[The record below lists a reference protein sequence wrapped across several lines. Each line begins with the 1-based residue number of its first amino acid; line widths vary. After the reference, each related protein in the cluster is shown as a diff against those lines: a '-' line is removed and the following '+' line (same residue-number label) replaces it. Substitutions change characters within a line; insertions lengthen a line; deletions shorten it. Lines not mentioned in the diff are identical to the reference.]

1 MSLNVT
7 MTDSFDINAWSEETY
22 KSSYGFLGLGTK
34 TKTVYD
40 FYNAYF
46 QNSKSLSINWLNVAY
61 YTASVILL
69 PPPTLDPMF
78 VKALD
83 LLPSPYNGSN
93 PIHVSA
99 FTEFFTSFGTAFT
112 DSIVLGGSFTGYLW
126 YDKQLLSIQT
136 KEEIIEEAHWSFL
149 NIINSGHGSNS
160 TTYNVSTSFSGT
172 LITEYAYLGGDTNFA
187 MNQWNEWLPTVLSDL
202 AIVQYHIQPITLL
215 ITNSTIQANVVDA
228 LSDYANGAIQQLS
241 AYITSLQ

>member
-1 MSLNVT
+1 M
-7 MTDSFDINAWSEETY
+7 
-22 KSSYGFLGLGTK
+22 
-34 TKTVYD
+34 
-40 FYNAYF
+40 
-46 QNSKSLSINWLNVAY
+46 
-61 YTASVILL
+61 L

-78 VKALD
+78 VKALS

-93 PIHVSA
+93 PVHRDA
-99 FTEFFTSFGTAFT
+99 YTEFFITFGTAFT

-126 YDKQLLSIQT
+126 YDKQLLSVQT

-172 LITEYAYLGGDTNFA
+172 LVTEYAYLGGDTISFS
-187 MNQWNEWLPTVLSDL
+187 MNQWNEWLPTVLGDL

-215 ITNSTIQANVVDA
+215 ITDPIIQANVVSA
-228 LSDYANGAIQQLS
+228 LTDYANESIQQLGE
-241 AYITSLQ
+241 YIASLQ